1 MVLILLLSAAPASQ
15 PIDWHDWSPSIFDQ
29 AKRENKFVLLD
40 LGTRWC
46 HWCHVME
53 GTTYADPDV
62 IRLIAEK
69 YLAVRIDAD
78 SRPDLA
84 NRYEDYGWPATIVFN
99 SDGSEIVKRRGYLPP
114 QEMASLLKAIIADPT
129 PGPSVVAPQTIHY
142 TTDAALTDDLRQK
155 LLRIYSQTY
164 DWKNGAWGFSQ
175 KFLDWN
181 DVEWAMRRAAAGD
194 EAADRMA
201 RQTLDA
207 QLNLLDPAWGGVYQY
222 STDGDWQH
230 PHFEK
235 IMQMQAENLRIYSL
249 AYAQYHD
256 EKYRHAA
263 EAIHAYLISFL
274 HSPDGAFYTS
284 QDADLIDGV
293 HGGEYFSLTDSQRRA
308 KGIPHIDT
316 REYTRENAWAIR
328 GLTVLFESTNDPA
341 ALQEATAATNWII
354 SNRSLPGGGFSHYHQ
369 DPAGPY
375 LGDTLAMGQ
384 AFLELYEAT
393 ADRQYLARAQSA
405 ADFIATH
412 FHRPGTVGIVT
423 SDSPAADLQTADPLA
438 AAPEYDENVD
448 LARFANLLSQYTG
461 RSPDRKLA
469 DAAMM
474 YVATPQIA
482 TITEFKS
489 PAHCLPMT
497 NFRARP
503 CTLSSWEKNQTPK
516 PPIYSPPRTKSRRRL
531 NASNG
536 MTLPKARC

>member
-194 EAADRMA
+194 ETADRMA

-308 KGIPHIDT
+308 KASPTSTPANT
-316 REYTRENAWAIR
+316 RAKT
-328 GLTVLFESTNDPA
+328 
-341 ALQEATAATNWII
+341 
-354 SNRSLPGGGFSHYHQ
+354 PG
-369 DPAGPY
+369 P
-375 LGDTLAMGQ
+375 
-384 AFLELYEAT
+384 
-393 ADRQYLARAQSA
+393 SA
-405 ADFIATH
+405 A
-412 FHRPGTVGIVT
+412 
-423 SDSPAADLQTADPLA
+423 
-438 AAPEYDENVD
+438 
-448 LARFANLLSQYTG
+448 
-461 RSPDRKLA
+461 
-469 DAAMM
+469 
-474 YVATPQIA
+474 
-482 TITEFKS
+482 
-489 PAHCLPMT
+489 
-497 NFRARP
+497 
-503 CTLSSWEKNQTPK
+503 
-516 PPIYSPPRTKSRRRL
+516 
-531 NASNG
+531 
-536 MTLPKARC
+536 